1 MKRMVGDTDTSSSNL
16 PIQNGRAEEDEDEEE
31 DGYFSTYSHFSI
43 HLEMLG
49 DKVRTEAY
57 QNFIT
62 KNPAIFKDKVK
73 IYQCVVVIVCVCRLY
88 LI

>member
-1 MKRMVGDTDTSSSNL
+1 MRRMIGDTDSSPSNL
-16 PIQNGRAEEDEDEEE
+16 PIHNGSNIRPEEEEEEE

-57 QNFIT
+57 QIFIT
-62 KNPAIFKDKVK
+62 KNPAIFKDKVS
-73 IYQCVVVIVCVCRLY
+73 L
-88 LI
+88 